1 MTKDGEDEREGRKEG
16 RREGRTEEREGK
28 KIGMGFVVSGE
39 SLRLRDQWLQTP
51 KRLSSKV
58 TLFER
63 EEYTLSQD
71 HV

>member
-39 SLRLRDQWLQTP
+39 SLRLRDQWL
-51 KRLSSKV
+51 
-58 TLFER
+58 
-63 EEYTLSQD
+63 
-71 HV
+71 